1 MNRKSSGRLLK
12 MSHLISKSSAKL
24 ATLAIALAGAAVLGL
39 VIPGSSSAIAAERV
53 VLRYSFI
60 QRSVAVADLA
70 KFAET
75 GEMSRPL
82 RTYIRMSH
90 EDPKNVR
97 ETLTKPVA
105 IDAVML
111 DRVLN
116 SFAGEALLSQLSQYI
131 YTRSEDAN
139 VPALRS
145 AMVLSASGDNQI
157 TLLEL
162 LQNYPTQEVL
172 VNGNRLLAA
181 YQEIQGISEKLKGV
195 LGNIHLF

>member
-1 MNRKSSGRLLK
+1 MDHKSANRLSGR
-12 MSHLISKSSAKL
+12 SSVKRSPL
-24 ATLAIALAGAAVLGL
+24 TLAIVGGLAALEFVTLSVML
-39 VIPGSSSAIAAERV
+39 SSSPAIAAEQV
-53 VLRYSFI
+53 VLKYSAF
-60 QRSVAVADLA
+60 QRSVEVADLA

-82 RTYIRMSH
+82 RAYIRMSG

-105 IDAVML
+105 IDAVTL

-131 YTRSEDAN
+131 YTRSKEAN

-145 AMVLSASGDNQI
+145 AMVLSASDDNQI

-162 LQNYPTQEVL
+162 LQKYPTKQVL

-181 YQEIQGISEKLKGV
+181 YSEIQSISEKLKGV

>member
-1 MNRKSSGRLLK
+1 MNHRSSNRLLK
-12 MSHLISKSSAKL
+12 VSKRASARL
-24 ATLAIALAGAAVLGL
+24 ASLAIATGLTVLGWVVL
-39 VIPGSSSAIAAERV
+39 GSSRAIAAETV
-53 VLRYSFI
+53 VLKYSFI
-60 QRSVAVADLA
+60 QRSVKVEDLA

-82 RTYIRMSH
+82 RTYIRMSG

-116 SFAGEALLSQLSQYI
+116 SFAGEALLSQLSQYV
-131 YTRSEDAN
+131 YTRSGDAN
-139 VPALRS
+139 EQAMRS

-162 LQNYPTQEVL
+162 LQNYPTKEVL
-172 VNGNRLLAA
+172 VNGNRLVDA
-181 YQEIQGISEKLKGV
+181 YGEIQGISEKLKGI
-195 LGNIHLF
+195 LGAIHLF

>member
-1 MNRKSSGRLLK
+1 MNHKLANRLSSR
-12 MSHLISKSSAKL
+12 SSAKRSL
-24 ATLAIALAGAAVLGL
+24 VPAAIVSGVAALGFVMLSMILGSSAAIA
-39 VIPGSSSAIAAERV
+39 SEQV
-53 VLRYSFI
+53 VLKYSAF
-60 QRSVAVADLA
+60 QRSVQVADLA

-82 RTYIRMSH
+82 RAYVRMSG

-105 IDAVML
+105 IDAVTL

-116 SFAGEALLSQLSQYI
+116 SFAGEALLSQLSQYV
-131 YTRSEDAN
+131 YTRSSDAN

-145 AMVLSASGDNQI
+145 AMVLSASDDNQI

-162 LQNYPTQEVL
+162 LQKYPTKQVL

-181 YQEIQGISEKLKGV
+181 YNEIQSISEKLKGV